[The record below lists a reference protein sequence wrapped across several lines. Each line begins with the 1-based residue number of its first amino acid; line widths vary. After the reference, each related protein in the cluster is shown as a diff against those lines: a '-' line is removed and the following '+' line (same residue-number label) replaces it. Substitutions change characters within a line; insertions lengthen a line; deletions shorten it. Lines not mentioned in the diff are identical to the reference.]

1 ILPSTL
7 NGLPVA
13 VVPPAFVTEIG
24 PSTAALG
31 TVTLRVVPPAPIV
44 NGPATASLNFTDV
57 VPVKVFPFRVTGVP
71 ATASFGFGSPM
82 IVGLIFRVVGLV
94 VVPFA
99 FVALTEAVSAAS
111 ARTNWNV
118 VSVGEPTTTGFTPSF
133 AVRTPLARKFDP
145 FTVTVSPTW

>member
-1 ILPSTL
+1 AFVKCTTGTSPKPVPVIVTFAPPAEAAGVNDAILPSTL

-44 NGPATASLNFTDV
+44 NGAVTVPLNFTDV

-82 IVGLIFRVVGLV
+82 ILRLIFR
-94 VVPFA
+94 
-99 FVALTEAVSAAS
+99 
-111 ARTNWNV
+111 
-118 VSVGEPTTTGFTPSF
+118 
-133 AVRTPLARKFDP
+133 
-145 FTVTVSPTW
+145 